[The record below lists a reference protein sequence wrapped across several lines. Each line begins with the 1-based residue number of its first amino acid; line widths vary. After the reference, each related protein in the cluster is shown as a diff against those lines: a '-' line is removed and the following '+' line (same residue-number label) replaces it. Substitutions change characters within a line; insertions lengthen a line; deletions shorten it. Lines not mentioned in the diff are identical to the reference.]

1 MALNNVL
8 VLLDLF
14 IGPSKC
20 SVQSMRI
27 LRRSAKW
34 WSMYDETC
42 TSTFSIVGY
51 HYLNFQDRQNRCKP
65 WKHAAKPK
73 ALIMPWCS
81 VILMNTMKGLFSR
94 SILPELFWPFWNSNT
109 YQVHARSVH
118 ARSEIIFVYPQKRI
132 MCGYLDD
139 TLRFFLQ
146 VRGSPRYILPGGL
159 TLPRIRGCWMAY
171 TQWYL
176 PGPWRKPW
184 KSSGHIVLPPAW
196 AELVSEPPPVTKN
209 CWK

>member
-1 MALNNVL
+1 MMFRNPNEHNEGAVQPKHFAWTFLTCHRGEKQM
-8 VLLDLF
+8 DL
-14 IGPSKC
+14 
-20 SVQSMRI
+20 R
-27 LRRSAKW
+27 
-34 WSMYDETC
+34 
-42 TSTFSIVGY
+42 
-51 HYLNFQDRQNRCKP
+51 
-65 WKHAAKPK
+65 
-73 ALIMPWCS
+73 
-81 VILMNTMKGLFSR
+81 
-94 SILPELFWPFWNSNT
+94 T
-109 YQVHARSVH
+109 YQVHARS
-118 ARSEIIFVYPQKRI
+118 EIKFVYPQKRI

-209 CWK
+209 DESTLSGYHWLSRYGPLARVCTHWCASCISYLRACKAADHPWGAFPAGLRRPG